1 MPKYK
6 VHSIG
11 SNGEPHDNVLDASD
25 RSQLY
30 TDLKTRDETLISA
43 EEVIEGKKKSFMQF
57 NLFPAKIKLR
67 DKITFTKNLGSM
79 IEAGLSMSRALSVI
93 EKQTKNKAFKE
104 VISNVGT
111 TISQGQT
118 LSASMAMHS
127 NAFTPIMV
135 SMVKAGEESGSL
147 AQSLRVVSIQMESAY
162 MLTRKIKGALMYPMI
177 IVFAMLII
185 GFFMLT
191 YVVPTLSAV
200 FKELNAELPVSTQVI
215 IVVSDFLK
223 DNIFISIGIVI
234 ATIALIYFGFRT
246 KKGKRILDHAVVKIP
261 VISAITKQINSA
273 RTARTLSSLL
283 SSGVD
288 VVVATRITKDVIQ
301 NSLYKEVL
309 DTVEQ
314 RIQKGEPIATVFGQ
328 REDLYPSFVS
338 EMISVGEETGQLS
351 QMLLGVAVF
360 YETEVDQKTKD
371 MSSII
376 EPLLMVFIGL
386 VVGLFAV
393 SMILPIY
400 SLGDHI

>member
-6 VHSIG
+6 VHSI
-11 SNGEPHDNVLDASD
+11 SSKGETHDEVIDASD
-25 RSQLY
+25 RSQIY
-30 TDLKTRDETLISA
+30 NNLKERDETLISA
-43 EEVIEGKKKSFMQF
+43 EEVIERKKKSVLDI
-57 NLFPAKIKLR
+57 NIFPKKIKLR
-67 DKITFTKNLGSM
+67 DKIIFTKNLGSM
-79 IEAGLSMSRALSVI
+79 IEAGLSMSRALAVI
-93 EKQTKNKAFKE
+93 EKQTKNKTFKE
-104 VISNVGT
+104 IISNVGT

-118 LSASMAMHS
+118 LSSSMALHP

-162 MLTRKIKGALMYPMI
+162 QLTRKIKGALMYPMI

-191 YVVPTLSAV
+191 YVVPTLSAT
-200 FKELNAELPVSTQVI
+200 FKELNADLPASTQVI
-215 IVVSDFLK
+215 IAVSDFLK
-223 DNIFISIGIVI
+223 GNIIISLGII
-234 ATIALIYFGFRT
+234 IITITAIYFGLRT
-246 KKGKRILDHAVVKIP
+246 KKGKRLMDHAVVRLP
-261 VISAITKQINSA
+261 VVSPITKQINSA

-288 VVVATRITKDVIQ
+288 VVVAIRITKDVIQ

-360 YETEVDQKTKD
+360 YEAEVDQKTKD

-376 EPLLMVFIGL
+376 EPFLMVFIGL
-386 VVGLFAV
+386 VVGLFAI